1 MSSVGSKVWMWS
13 REVKER
19 RKTRFVALTQT
30 LGSFNVP
37 LEVKRELASGNETG
51 RNILINIMQILKSF
65 FQCLL

>member
-19 RKTRFVALTQT
+19 RKPRSTALTQT

-37 LEVKRELASGNETG
+37 LEVKRELASGNGTG